1 MKLCQADRD
10 TIIALT
16 IIFAVI
22 GLLDTTQ
29 NILDYFHIMF

>member
-1 MKLCQADRD
+1 MKLCQADREA
-10 TIIALT
+10 IIALT

-29 NILDYFHIMF
+29 NILVYFHIIL